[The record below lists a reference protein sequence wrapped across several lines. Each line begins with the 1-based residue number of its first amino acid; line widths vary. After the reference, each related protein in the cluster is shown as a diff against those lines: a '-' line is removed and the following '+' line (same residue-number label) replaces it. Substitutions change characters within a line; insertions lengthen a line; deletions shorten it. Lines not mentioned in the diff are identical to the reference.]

1 MDENIALQL
10 QQALGEAGGVA
21 WCELYGHK
29 EVDGQQVVV
38 KINLTA
44 RELNAS
50 LALES
55 LINALG
61 VAKEKYNM
69 VPYNVTKRV
78 PAPVDPFPVEPLP
91 FKEPTYEPVDGIQYM
106 AISKIKVVP
115 GTDGKTQVDMY
126 AEGHQYP
133 DLKVKLTP
141 AQLAG
146 MFKATG
152 DWKPDHFEKVGEY
165 GVNWSVSWKNS
176 TNLNKNGKPYKNV
189 VAVEQG

>member
-1 MDENIALQL
+1 MDENVALQL

-55 LINALG
+55 LINALA

-69 VPYNVTKRV
+69 VPYNVTKR
-78 PAPVDPFPVEPLP
+78 APKVEAEDPFPMKP
-91 FKEPTYEPVDGIQYM
+91 EPTYEPLDGIQYM
-106 AISKIKVVP
+106 AISKIKIVP
-115 GTDGKTQVDMY
+115 GTDGKTQVDMF

-152 DWKPDHFEKVGEY
+152 EWKPDHFERMGEY
-165 GVNWSVSWKNS
+165 SVNWSVSWKNS

-189 VAVEQG
+189 VAVEQA